1 MIPTLVQNV
10 GLRVGKQKICQCQQ
24 GATNSDGNSKSKKT
38 LYLGFPRR
46 KISKFYNIYKFIFFC
61 FSDQVDDE
69 YSYAGHDFA
78 AGGTFSFG
86 GVTVQANRHDDDD
99 DEDEGDNVMT
109 SMNANDFQYGSYYNE
124 ESDEYT
130 SDEEEEE

>member
-1 MIPTLVQNV
+1 MIRIRVQNV
-10 GLRVGKQKICQCQQ
+10 GLHVGKQKICQCLQ
-24 GATNSDGNSKSKKT
+24 GATSLDGSSKSMN
-38 LYLGFPRR
+38 LLGC
-46 KISKFYNIYKFIFFC
+46 KISILY
-61 FSDQVDDE
+61 FSDEVDDE

-99 DEDEGDNVMT
+99 EEEGDNVMT

-130 SDEEEEE
+130 SDDN

>member
-1 MIPTLVQNV
+1 M
-10 GLRVGKQKICQCQQ
+10 
-24 GATNSDGNSKSKKT
+24 
-38 LYLGFPRR
+38 
-46 KISKFYNIYKFIFFC
+46 

-99 DEDEGDNVMT
+99 DDDEGDNVMT

>member
-1 MIPTLVQNV
+1 MSMST
-10 GLRVGKQKICQCQQ
+10 R
-24 GATNSDGNSKSKKT
+24 S
-38 LYLGFPRR
+38 
-46 KISKFYNIYKFIFFC
+46 YKFGRKQQD
-61 FSDQVDDE
+61 DQVDDE

>member
-1 MIPTLVQNV
+1 MST
-10 GLRVGKQKICQCQQ
+10 R
-24 GATNSDGNSKSKKT
+24 S
-38 LYLGFPRR
+38 
-46 KISKFYNIYKFIFFC
+46 YKFGRKQQKYGKIYQSGKYIFFY
-61 FSDQVDDE
+61 FSDEVDDE

-99 DEDEGDNVMT
+99 EEEGDNVMT

-130 SDEEEEE
+130 SDDNEEEEEE